1 MNFQFEILYFFGPP
15 LKVDISPETE
25 IRNISICLSQSQIHE
40 TRVLQK
46 FHIFFKKGK
55 VFRLYQH
62 ILIIITFLVQYFKR
76 WDMKIVEFVKQKLR
90 KCLKIVGHLNF
101 SSKSSLTS
109 WPSGLRRQ
117 TVFRSFGKNL
127 RWVRGQHFFF
137 IFSKFHLTL
146 NLVFT
151 LFFKQYV
158 SFPLK
163 YEAIFLKMA
172 PLFSY
177 EPTVKG

>member
-1 MNFQFEILYFFGPP
+1 MNFEFEILYFIGPTVKSRHFAGNRNTQYFDLFKSIP
-15 LKVDISPETE
+15 NSWNSGASKISY
-25 IRNISICLSQSQIHE
+25 
-40 TRVLQK
+40 
-46 FHIFFKKGK
+46 FFKKGK

-137 IFSKFHLTL
+137 Y
-146 NLVFT
+146 
-151 LFFKQYV
+151 FFKI
-158 SFPLK
+158 SFDVK
-163 YEAIFLKMA
+163 FGFYAIFQA
-172 PLFSY
+172 ICIFPIEIWGHF
-177 EPTVKG
+177 P